1 MKVLKRIPLWLQI
14 AIGLVLGLL
23 LGSLNKTLGTESK
36 ILGDAFIHM
45 IKMTIVPLIFPLI
58 VLGIAQIK
66 SAGALGR
73 LSIKAIIYFEVVTTI
88 IIVMALLL
96 ANFTH
101 IGAGADLS
109 EGNVEALKGITS
121 TKIDFREFVLHII
134 PDNIFV
140 AFSEGNLLAIV
151 YFGVFFGLAIRALK
165 EKAKPLENVLEALS
179 KVMFKVLEYVIKF
192 SPIGVF
198 GSIAY
203 SVATY
208 GFSKLSTL
216 IDLILLT
223 YAGLAIVLLIIFPII
238 ARIYGIKYVELVREI
253 NDLLLIAFTTRSSE
267 SVFAPLTARLERY
280 GANNSV
286 VSFILPLGYSFNLD
300 GGMVY
305 MGPAIIF
312 LANAY
317 GIHLSIA
324 EQIHVVLLL
333 ILLTKGVAA
342 VPSGAIVILT
352 SVCTIIGIPLEGIAL
367 LMAVDFI
374 MDMARTATNVVGNAL
389 ATVAMAKS
397 EGMFREKENIVS
409 NNEKKAAEA

>member
-1 MKVLKRIPLWLQI
+1 MKKIPLWLQI
-14 AIGLVLGLL
+14 AIALVLGLVLG
-23 LGSLNKTLGTESK
+23 SVNKALGTEAK

-66 SAGALGR
+66 SSGQLGR
-73 LSIKAIIYFEVVTTI
+73 LSIKAIIYFEVVTTL
-88 IIVMALLL
+88 IIVMSLLL
-96 ANFTH
+96 ANFTN
-101 IGAGADLS
+101 IGMGADLS
-109 EGNVEALKGITS
+109 GGNKDALDGIAGRE
-121 TKIDFREFVLHII
+121 IDFREFLLHII
-134 PDNIFV
+134 PSNIFV

-151 YFGVFFGLAIRALK
+151 YFGVFFGLALRSLK
-165 EKAKPLENVLEALS
+165 GKAQAIEDVLEALS

-198 GSIAY
+198 GAIAY
-203 SVATY
+203 SMATY
-208 GFSKLSTL
+208 GFDKLSTL
-216 IDLILLT
+216 LDLILVT
-223 YAGLAIVLLIIFPII
+223 YAGLAIVLLVIFPII
-238 ARIYGIKYVELVREI
+238 ARIYRIRYLELIKEI
-253 NDLLLIAFTTRSSE
+253 KDLLLIAFTTRSSE
-267 SVFAPLTARLERY
+267 SVFAPLTARLEQY
-280 GANNSV
+280 GAKNSV

-305 MGPAIIF
+305 MAPAIIF

-317 GIHLSIA
+317 GIDLSVG
-324 EQIHVVLLL
+324 EQIHIVLLL
-333 ILLTKGVAA
+333 VILTKGVAA

-352 SVCTIIGIPLEGIAL
+352 SVSAIIGLPLEGIAL

-397 EGMFREKENIVS
+397 EGMFREKQKITS
-409 NNEKKAAEA
+409 TSDQGAATGRP

>member
-1 MKVLKRIPLWLQI
+1 MKKIPLWLQI
-14 AIGLVLGLL
+14 AVGLVLGLI
-23 LGSLNKTLGTESK
+23 LGSLNKTVGTEAK

-66 SAGALGR
+66 SAGTLGR
-73 LSIKAIIYFEVVTTI
+73 LSIKAIVYFEVVTTL

-109 EGNVEALKGITS
+109 GGSTDALKNIEN
-121 TKIDFREFVLHII
+121 TKIDFREFILHII

-140 AFSEGNLLAIV
+140 AFSEGNLLGIV
-151 YFGVFFGLAIRALK
+151 YFGVFFGLAMRSLK
-165 EKAKPLENVLEALS
+165 EKAKPMENVLEALS
-179 KVMFKVLEYVIKF
+179 KIMFKFLEYVIKF

-216 IDLILLT
+216 IDLVLVT

-238 ARIYGIKYVELVREI
+238 ARIYGVRYIELVKEI
-253 NDLLLIAFTTRSSE
+253 KDLLLIAFTTRSSE
-267 SVFAPLTARLERY
+267 SVFAPLTARLENY

-317 GIHLSIA
+317 GIDLSVA

-342 VPSGAIVILT
+342 VPSGAMVILT

-397 EGMFREKENIVS
+397 EGMFREKRNIS
-409 NNEKKAAEA
+409 SEKNSAAGA

>member
-1 MKVLKRIPLWLQI
+1 MKKIPLWLQI
-14 AIGLVLGLL
+14 AIALVLGLI
-23 LGSLNKTLGTESK
+23 LGSVNKTLGTEAK

-73 LSIKAIIYFEVVTTI
+73 LSIKAIVYFEVVTTLI
-88 IIVMALLL
+88 IIMSLLL

-101 IGAGADLS
+101 IGVGTDLS
-109 EGNVEALKGITS
+109 GGNKDALDSISG
-121 TKIDFREFVLHII
+121 TKIDFREFILHII
-134 PDNIFV
+134 PSNIFV

-151 YFGVFFGLAIRALK
+151 YFGVFFGLALRSLK
-165 EKAKPLENVLEALS
+165 GKAQAIEHVLEALS
-179 KVMFKVLEYVIKF
+179 KVMFKVLDYVIKF
-192 SPIGVF
+192 SPLGVF
-198 GSIAY
+198 GAIAY
-203 SVATY
+203 SMATY
-208 GFSKLSTL
+208 GLDKLSTL
-216 IDLILLT
+216 LDLILVT
-223 YAGLAIVLLIIFPII
+223 YAGLAIVLLVIFPII
-238 ARIYGIKYVELVREI
+238 ARIYRIRYFELLKEIK
-253 NDLLLIAFTTRSSE
+253 DLLLIAFTTRSSE

-280 GANNSV
+280 GVNNSV

-305 MGPAIIF
+305 MAPAIIF

-317 GIHLSIA
+317 GIDLSVG
-324 EQIHVVLLL
+324 EQIHIILLL
-333 ILLTKGVAA
+333 VLLTKGVAA

-352 SVCTIIGIPLEGIAL
+352 SVATIIGLPLEGIAL

-389 ATVAMAKS
+389 ATVAIAKS
-397 EGMFREKENIVS
+397 EGMFREKQIITSPS
-409 NNEKKAAEA
+409 NKDTATGA

>member
-1 MKVLKRIPLWLQI
+1 MKKIPLWLQI
-14 AIGLVLGLL
+14 AIALVLGLI
-23 LGSLNKTLGTESK
+23 LGSINKTLGAEAK

-66 SAGALGR
+66 SSRALGR
-73 LSIKAIIYFEVVTTI
+73 LSIKAIIYFEIVTTL
-88 IIVMALLL
+88 IIVMSLLL

-101 IGAGADLS
+101 IGMGADLS
-109 EGNVEALKGITS
+109 DGNKDALDGIVG
-121 TKIDFREFVLHII
+121 KEIDFREFLLHII
-134 PDNIFV
+134 PSNIFV

-151 YFGVFFGLAIRALK
+151 YFGVFFGLALRSLK
-165 EKAKPLENVLEALS
+165 GKAQAIEDVLEALS

-198 GSIAY
+198 GAIAY
-203 SVATY
+203 SMATY
-208 GFSKLSTL
+208 GFDKLSTL
-216 IDLILLT
+216 LDLILVT
-223 YAGLAIVLLIIFPII
+223 YAGLAIVLLVIFPII
-238 ARIYGIKYVELVREI
+238 ARIYRIRYLELIKEI
-253 NDLLLIAFTTRSSE
+253 KDLLLIAFTTRSSE
-267 SVFAPLTARLERY
+267 SVFAPLTARLEQY
-280 GANNSV
+280 GAKNSV

-305 MGPAIIF
+305 MAPAIIF

-317 GIHLSIA
+317 GIDLSVV
-324 EQIHVVLLL
+324 EQIHIVLLL
-333 ILLTKGVAA
+333 VLLTKGVAA

-352 SVCTIIGIPLEGIAL
+352 SVSAIIGLPLEGIAL

-397 EGMFREKENIVS
+397 EGMFREKQTITSTS
-409 NNEKKAAEA
+409 NRDAATGQT

>member
-1 MKVLKRIPLWLQI
+1 MKRIPLWVQVV
-14 AIGLVLGLL
+14 IGLVLGLT
-23 LGSLNKTLGTESK
+23 LGALNKTLGTEAK
-36 ILGDAFIHM
+36 ILGDAFLHM

-66 SAGALGR
+66 SAGTLGK

-88 IIVMALLL
+88 IIVMALVL
-96 ANFTH
+96 ANLTH
-101 IGAGADLS
+101 IGAGANLS
-109 EGNVEALKGITS
+109 GGNIDTLKDIQQ
-121 TKIDFREFVLHII
+121 TKIDFREFILHII

-140 AFSEGNLLAIV
+140 AFSEGNLLAII

-165 EKAKPLENVLEALS
+165 GKARPIENVLEALS
-179 KVMFKVLEYVIKF
+179 NVMFKVLDYVIKF

-208 GFSKLSTL
+208 GFGKLSTL

-223 YAGLAIVLLIIFPII
+223 YAGLAIVLLIIFPVI
-238 ARIYGIKYVELVREI
+238 ARIYRVHYLELIREI
-253 NDLLLIAFTTRSSE
+253 KDLLLIAFTTRSSE
-267 SVFAPLTARLERY
+267 SVFAPLTARLENY

-300 GGMVY
+300 GAIVY
-305 MGPAIIF
+305 QGPAIIF

-317 GIHLSIA
+317 GIDLSVA

-333 ILLTKGVAA
+333 VLLTKGLAA
-342 VPSGAIVILT
+342 VPSGGIVILT
-352 SVCTIIGIPLEGIAL
+352 SVCTIIGIPLEGVAL
-367 LMAVDFI
+367 LMGVDFI

-397 EGMFREKENIVS
+397 EGLFREKETITVS
-409 NNEKKAAEA
+409 EDPAAGA

>member
-1 MKVLKRIPLWLQI
+1 MKKIPLWVQI
-14 AIGLVLGLL
+14 AIALVLGLI
-23 LGSLNKTLGTESK
+23 LGSVNKTLGTESK

-66 SAGALGR
+66 SAGSLGR
-73 LSIKAIIYFEVVTTI
+73 LSFKAIVYFEVVTTLI
-88 IIVMALLL
+88 IIMSLLL

-101 IGAGADLS
+101 IGVGADLS
-109 EGNVEALKGITS
+109 GGNVEALNGIAG
-121 TKIDFREFVLHII
+121 TKIDFREFLLHII
-134 PDNIFV
+134 PSNIFV
-140 AFSEGNLLAIV
+140 AFSEGNILAIV
-151 YFGVFFGLAIRALK
+151 YFGVFFGLALRSLK
-165 EKAKPLENVLEALS
+165 GKAQPIEDVLEALS
-179 KVMFKVLEYVIKF
+179 KVMFKVLDYVIKF

-203 SVATY
+203 SMATY
-208 GFSKLSTL
+208 GFDKLSTL
-216 IDLILLT
+216 LDLILVT
-223 YAGLAIVLLIIFPII
+223 YAGLAIVLLVIFPII
-238 ARIYGIKYVELVREI
+238 ARIYQVNYFELIKEI
-253 NDLLLIAFTTRSSE
+253 KDLLLIAFTTRSSE

-305 MGPAIIF
+305 MAPAIIF

-317 GIHLSIA
+317 GIDLSVG
-324 EQIHVVLLL
+324 EQIHIVLLL
-333 ILLTKGVAA
+333 VLLTKGVAA

-352 SVCTIIGIPLEGIAL
+352 SVAVIVGLPLEGIAL

-397 EGMFREKENIVS
+397 EGMFREKQTLTSTS
-409 NNEKKAAEA
+409 NQDTATGT

>member
-1 MKVLKRIPLWLQI
+1 MKKIPLWLQI
-14 AIGLVLGLL
+14 AIALVLGLI
-23 LGSLNKTLGTESK
+23 LGSVNKALGTEAK

-66 SAGALGR
+66 SSGQLGR
-73 LSIKAIIYFEVVTTI
+73 LSIKAIVYFEVVTTL
-88 IIVMALLL
+88 IIVMSLFL

-101 IGAGADLS
+101 IGMGADLS
-109 EGNVEALKGITS
+109 GGNTDDLDGIAG
-121 TKIDFREFVLHII
+121 KEIDFREFLLHII
-134 PDNIFV
+134 PSNIFV

-151 YFGVFFGLAIRALK
+151 YFGVFFGLALRSLK
-165 EKAKPLENVLEALS
+165 GKAQAIEDVLESLS

-198 GSIAY
+198 GAIAY
-203 SVATY
+203 SMATY
-208 GFSKLSTL
+208 GFDKLSTL
-216 IDLILLT
+216 LDLILVT
-223 YAGLAIVLLIIFPII
+223 YAGLAIILLVIFPII
-238 ARIYGIKYVELVREI
+238 ARIYRIRYLELIKEI
-253 NDLLLIAFTTRSSE
+253 KDLLLIAFTTRSSE
-267 SVFAPLTARLERY
+267 SVFAPLTARLEQY
-280 GANNSV
+280 GAKNSV
-286 VSFILPLGYSFNLD
+286 VSFVLPLGYSFNLD

-305 MGPAIIF
+305 MAPAIIF

-317 GIHLSIA
+317 GIELSVG
-324 EQIHVVLLL
+324 EQIHIVLLL
-333 ILLTKGVAA
+333 VILTKGVAA

-352 SVCTIIGIPLEGIAL
+352 SVSAIIGLPLEGIAL

-397 EGMFREKENIVS
+397 EGMFREKQMITS
-409 NNEKKAAEA
+409 TPDQDAATGRT